1 MEGKTTKIT
10 NLKISE
16 GGESDARGGGGGG
29 GGGGG
34 AGEGR
39 ERLKEF
45 VFDYSYDS
53 MDPNTLQFASQQ
65 QVFSDLGT
73 EVVQRCVYRPRSFV
87 GIFVRG
93 AW

>member
-1 MEGKTTKIT
+1 MEGKKTKIT
-10 NLKISE
+10 NLKIGE
-16 GGESDARGGGGGG
+16 GADGDGRGGGASGG
-29 GGGGG
+29 
-34 AGEGR
+34 GEGR

-73 EVVQRCVYRPRSFV
+73 EVVQRYVH
-87 GIFVRG
+87 
-93 AW
+93 